1 MTGSAIFLLFVMLL
15 GAVIGCLFFYL
26 GARAY
31 WARLCASAFECGFDV
46 VSDSRV
52 PFSLRFFLLTVVFLI
67 FDVEIVLLLPI
78 PFVVERVEGSVVA
91 GVFFGVLILG
101 LVYEW
106 YDGSLDWEI

>member
-1 MTGSAIFLLFVMLL
+1 MTGRAFFLLFVLVL
-15 GAVIGCLFFYL
+15 RVLIGLVFFYL
-26 GARAY
+26 GGRFY
-31 WARLCASAFECGFDV
+31 WVRLCARSFECGFDV
-46 VSDSRV
+46 LCDSRI

-78 PFVVERVEGSVVA
+78 PFIMGRVEGCLVA

-106 YDGSLDWEI
+106 FDGSLD